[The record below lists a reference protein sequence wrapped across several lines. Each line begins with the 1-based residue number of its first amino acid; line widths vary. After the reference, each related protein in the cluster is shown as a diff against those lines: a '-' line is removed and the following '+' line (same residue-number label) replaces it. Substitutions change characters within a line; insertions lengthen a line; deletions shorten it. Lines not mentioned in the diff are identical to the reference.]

1 MKKINSIYLL
11 LIVALLLN
19 GCFSL
24 DQEPY
29 DETKATNTF
38 NTPKEVRFWLNNIYS
53 AIRNNHQGETMYLT
67 DLQADYL
74 NLTINN
80 RRDVIRDFQR
90 YGELN
95 SSNGNILNIWDTQ
108 YNIIANINAAIE
120 GTENK
125 ENQEEIKPLRG
136 ELF

>member
-38 NTPKEVRFWLNNIYS
+38 NTPKEVRFWLNNIYI
-53 AIRNNHQGETMYLT
+53 A
-67 DLQADYL
+67 
-74 NLTINN
+74 TIIK
-80 RRDVIRDFQR
+80 VKLCTSPTFKP
-90 YGELN
+90 
-95 SSNGNILNIWDTQ
+95 
-108 YNIIANINAAIE
+108 II
-120 GTENK
+120 
-125 ENQEEIKPLRG
+125 
-136 ELF
+136 

>member
-38 NTPKEVRFWLNNIYS
+38 NTPKEVRFWLNNI
-53 AIRNNHQGETMYLT
+53 
-67 DLQADYL
+67 
-74 NLTINN
+74 
-80 RRDVIRDFQR
+80 
-90 YGELN
+90 
-95 SSNGNILNIWDTQ
+95 
-108 YNIIANINAAIE
+108 
-120 GTENK
+120 
-125 ENQEEIKPLRG
+125 
-136 ELF
+136 

>member
-108 YNIIANINAAIE
+108 
-120 GTENK
+120 
-125 ENQEEIKPLRG
+125 
-136 ELF
+136 